1 MRTNGD
7 PTVLSR
13 RSLGKGHSLKEIRM
27 QDHVRQTRV
36 HTVCIVLIAM
46 STMDGLRPAA
56 GQEPGDFREIISRA
70 KSEVFPALIFVKP
83 IVEDYGSG
91 EKKQQEVF
99 GSGVII
105 SPDGYAVTN
114 WHVVDKAVTI
124 NCVLYD
130 KRQVP
135 VELIGSDR
143 DTDLALLKLPA
154 GPEGEPYPFARFA
167 DTAHVHEGDFVMALG
182 SPFGFQ
188 RSISLGIVSNA
199 QRYIGFETEYKYNTW
214 LQTDAA
220 INPGNSGGPLIDTS
234 GAIVG
239 INTLGVEGSGLGFS
253 IPAFTVQDTAA
264 RLKRDGKV
272 LRAYTGLRLQAL
284 KDFQSNTFVDSEHG
298 VLIAGVE
305 ENSPAARVGIRAGDI
320 LLGIG
325 GKPVEGPYAEMLPEI
340 WRHLADLPIDEPVA
354 MELLRGAECVQIEI
368 TPERKGASEGED
380 FDCRRWNMTVKEINK
395 YLTPQLYYLREKG
408 VYIQATRY
416 PGNAESA
423 GLARRDILLTID
435 KEPVQNVTDVKRVY
449 ERIIQDDKREKKVV
463 LEILRSG
470 LRKWIVLD
478 YRRDYERE

>member
-1 MRTNGD
+1 M
-7 PTVLSR
+7 
-13 RSLGKGHSLKEIRM
+13 GKTENLKEIRM
-27 QDHVRQTRV
+27 KDCVRQIRV
-36 HTVCIVLIAM
+36 RTVLMTLAAM
-46 STMDGLRPAA
+46 ATMGTVKLAD
-56 GQEPGDFREIISRA
+56 GQEHGDFREIISRA

-154 GPEGEPYPFARFA
+154 PPEGKPYPSARFA
-167 DTAHVHEGDFVMALG
+167 DTGKVHEGDFVMALG

-188 RSISLGIVSNA
+188 RSISLGIISNA

-220 INPGNSGGPLIDTS
+220 INPGNSGGPLIDTT

-253 IPAFTVQDTAA
+253 IPASTVQDTAA
-264 RLKRDGKV
+264 RLQRDGKV
-272 LRAYTGLRLQAL
+272 IRAYTGLRLQAL
-284 KDFQSNTFVDSEHG
+284 KDFQSNTFVESEHG

-305 ENSPAARVGIRAGDI
+305 DNSPAARAGIRAGDI
-320 LLGIG
+320 LLDIG
-325 GKPVEGPYAEMLPEI
+325 GQPVEGTYAEMLPEI
-340 WRHLADLPIDEPVA
+340 WRRLADLEIDKPVA
-354 MELLRGAECVQIEI
+354 MALQRGSERVQIEV
-368 TPERKGASEGED
+368 TPEQKGASEGED

-408 VYIQATRY
+408 VYIQGTRY
-416 PGNAESA
+416 PGNAENA
-423 GLARRDILLTID
+423 GLARRDIILTID
-435 KEPVQNVTDVKRVY
+435 KEPVETIADVKRVY
-449 ERIIQDDKREKKVV
+449 ERIVQDDKREKKVV
-463 LEILRSG
+463 IEILRSG

-478 YRRDYERE
+478 YRRDYEQE